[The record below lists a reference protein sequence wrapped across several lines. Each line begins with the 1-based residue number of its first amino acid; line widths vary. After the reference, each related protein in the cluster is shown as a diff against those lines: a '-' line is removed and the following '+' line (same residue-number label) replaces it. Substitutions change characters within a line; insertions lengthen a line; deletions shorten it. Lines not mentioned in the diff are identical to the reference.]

1 MLTKLV
7 TLNILISIIVFIFIF
22 LNITEDID
30 SDSEIILFNII
41 FGIVQLAI
49 NSFYLRFKKSNVI
62 FKILIAI
69 FVLQIIEL
77 IIVLIY
83 GLQTSTIIDNGY

>member
-7 TLNILISIIVFIFIF
+7 PINILISIVVFIFIF
-22 LNITEDID
+22 LNRSEDLD

-41 FGIVQLAI
+41 FGVVQLVA
-49 NSFYLRFKKSNVI
+49 NSFYLRVKKSNFI

-69 FVLQIIEL
+69 FILQIFEL
-77 IIVLIY
+77 IIVLIN

>member
-7 TLNILISIIVFIFIF
+7 PINILISIVVFIFIF
-22 LNITEDID
+22 LNRSEDLD

-41 FGIVQLAI
+41 FGVVQLVV
-49 NSFYLRFKKSNVI
+49 NSFYLRVKKSNFI

-69 FVLQIIEL
+69 FILQIFEL
-77 IIVLIY
+77 IIVLIN